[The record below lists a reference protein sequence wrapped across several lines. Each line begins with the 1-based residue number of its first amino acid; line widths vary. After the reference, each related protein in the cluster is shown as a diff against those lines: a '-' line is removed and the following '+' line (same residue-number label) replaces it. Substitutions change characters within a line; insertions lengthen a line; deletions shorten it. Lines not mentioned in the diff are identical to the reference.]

1 MHDEFAVRTQLTLPF
16 QSESVGR
23 KPAWMASMRSIRTA
37 LWIALAG
44 GLALPAAGIQA
55 QTESSVKIAQATF
68 PPTQWSPPPPG
79 QQGAPRHVRRP
90 LRRVPIYRS
99 NEGISEQGI
108 YPYYNPGPNAV
119 RDCVANY
126 VQEDR
131 PSGTVIVPRMHCHW
145 RPSERPY

>member
-1 MHDEFAVRTQLTLPF
+1 MHDEFAVRAQLTLPF

-23 KPAWMASMRSIRTA
+23 ITAWVASMRSIRTA

-55 QTESSVKIAQATF
+55 QTVSSPVKIAQATF
-68 PPTQWSPPPPG
+68 PPAQWSPPR
-79 QQGAPRHVRRP
+79 QGRRP
-90 LRRVPIYRS
+90 LRRVPIYPP
-99 NEGISEQGI
+99 NEGTSEQGI

-126 VQEDR
+126 VQEAR
-131 PSGTVIVPRMHCHW
+131 PSGTVIVPRLHFRW